1 MLLGPALTL
10 GLIELVLYLLGYGYP
25 TPFFLAD
32 VRPDGAKTFVE
43 NPDFGRRF
51 FPRHLVRVPLT
62 LTVPAVKPAQTYR
75 IFVLG
80 ESAALGIPNPS
91 AGFARILGVMLGARY
106 PERRF
111 EIINTAMTSIN
122 SHVILPIARE
132 CARHRP
138 DLFLVFMGNN
148 EVVGPYGTA
157 GVLGPFVPSRCL
169 SQAQLLAKD
178 TRTGQ
183 LLDEAIQRLRSAS
196 VRDTPRFW
204 RGMEMFN
211 QCRSR
216 ADDPRQRAVVAHF
229 GDNFRDICAAAIGS
243 GARVIVCTVPVNL
256 RDCAPFASLH
266 APHLD
271 PGALRTWERAYSDG
285 IRREAAGQPA
295 EAARCYDEAARI
307 DGQFADMR
315 FRQGRCAAALG
326 RAGEAARHYAQARD
340 LDALRFRTDSTLNE
354 TIRRTVRS
362 LPDGVSL
369 LDAER
374 DFAADSPAGIPGED
388 LFYEHVHMNFHGNYV
403 VARGLLGKIA
413 ALLPPP
419 GRPRAEGAAD
429 AEAEDDAGP
438 LSEPACAERL
448 AYTARERL
456 ADVAQVCEMLQNAP
470 FTNQLDAAERAG
482 RWEKRRRELQAASG
496 PEAEALREALAA
508 SRKALAASPDD
519 WMIRLHLAGLLA
531 DSGALSEAARLY
543 DAALGQVPRSAM
555 GQYRRAAVWL
565 RMGKLDEADA
575 GFRTALRILP
585 DFAGAHYGRAEVL
598 AARGQVKEAIAVY
611 DARVQA
617 DPDRGEVLRQKAGF
631 LERAG
636 KPRSARMCLEEALR
650 LDPDDALVRVDLGN
664 ALTRA
669 GALELAITQYEAAR
683 RLRPNWS
690 EVAEH
695 LAKLYKIRS
704 GATRQGRDN

>member
-1 MLLGPALTL
+1 MILGPALAL
-10 GLIELVLYLLGYGYP
+10 GLIELALYFLGYGYP
-25 TPFFLAD
+25 TTFFLTD
-32 VRPDGAKTFVE
+32 IRPDGARTFVE
-43 NPDFGRRF
+43 NPDFGCRF

-62 LTVPAVKPAQTYR
+62 LSMPAAKPAETYR

-91 AGFARILGVMLGARY
+91 ASFARILGVMLRDRY

-122 SHVILPIARE
+122 SHAILPIARE
-132 CARHRP
+132 CAGHRP
-138 DLFLVFMGNN
+138 DLFIVFMGNN

-157 GVLGPFVPSRCL
+157 GVLGPFVPSRGL
-169 SQAQLLAKD
+169 IQAQLLAKD

-183 LLDEAIQRLRSAS
+183 LLDEAIQRLGLALGSA
-196 VRDTPRFW
+196 RDTPWFW
-204 RGMEMFN
+204 RGMEMFD

-229 GDNFRDICAAAIGS
+229 RDNLRDICAAAIGS
-243 GARVIVCTVPVNL
+243 GARVVVCTVPVNL

-271 PGALRTWERAYSDG
+271 LDPGAIRNWERAYGDG
-285 IRREAAGQPA
+285 VRCEAAGQAA
-295 EAARCYDEAARI
+295 EAARYYDEAARI
-307 DGQFADMR
+307 DGQFADLC
-315 FRQGRCAAALG
+315 FRQGRCAAAPG
-326 RAGEAARHYAQARD
+326 RAGEAARHYALARD
-340 LDALRFRTDSTLNE
+340 LDVLRFRTDSTLNE

-362 LPDGVSL
+362 FPAGVSL
-369 LDAER
+369 LDVER
-374 DFAADSPAGIPGED
+374 DFAADSPAGIPGEN

-403 VARGLLGKIA
+403 IARGLLGKIA

-419 GRPRAEGAAD
+419 GRPRAGD
-429 AEAEDDAGP
+429 NAGP
-438 LSEPACAERL
+438 LPEPACAERL

-456 ADVAQVCEMLQNAP
+456 ADVAQICEMLQNAP
-470 FTNQLDAAERAG
+470 FTNQLDAAERAR
-482 RWEKRRRELQAASG
+482 RWDQRRQELRTALG
-496 PEAEALREALAA
+496 PEALRESLAV
-508 SRKALAASPDD
+508 SQKALDASPDD

-531 DSGALSEAARLY
+531 DSGALSEAARHY
-543 DAALGQVPRSAM
+543 ESALGQAPRSAM
-555 GQYRRAAVWL
+555 GQYKRAAVLL

-575 GFRTALRILP
+575 GFRTALGIMP
-585 DFAGAHYGRAEVL
+585 DFAGAHYGLAEVL

-611 DARVQA
+611 DARASA

-636 KPRSARMCLEEALR
+636 KPRSARICLEEALR
-650 LDPDDALVRVDLGN
+650 LDPDDALARVDLGN

-669 GALELAITQYEAAR
+669 GALEPAITQYEAAL
-683 RLRPNWS
+683 RLRPNWG

-704 GATRQGRDN
+704 GATRDGRER